1 MIEETMKI
9 PEPIIEPATSIVE
22 SSRPRPLTS
31 FCSATGASVV
41 AVVIVCRLTRR
52 RVNHH
57 STVLRNAKKSRVRP
71 SILAE
76 RLNHNK
82 CLRVKR
88 NRVVSRRAMTS
99 SHFSFARRVAVISSA
114 VMALVLE
121 LTIALPNVFAR
132 ATIPQFEALPLVRS
146 RQSHLLVRAFINGKA
161 AWLTVDS
168 GAPVSAIALDR
179 RDYFQLKPA
188 TAASNLPARVQINGA
203 FNKVAIARELRM
215 GGLTLVDEPMVTV
228 DLGYSTRAAQF
239 LHEQRIDGII
249 GADILFPTQAVLD
262 CEKQLLILNTDPDLG
277 GRVPG
282 FDRRGLKAVPIQVS
296 DGYNLY
302 VNGSINGTAAK
313 LMVDTGSFTTLL
325 HRSFVRR
332 MRIATRE
339 TPYSS
344 SAVNLKERGVRVAN
358 IRKLTVGSVNI
369 MGKDVGVIDLEG
381 LIHDG
386 LLEGS
391 PPVAGLLGAETLR
404 RHHGIIDFGTRTLYL
419 R

>member
-1 MIEETMKI
+1 
-9 PEPIIEPATSIVE
+9 
-22 SSRPRPLTS
+22 
-31 FCSATGASVV
+31 
-41 AVVIVCRLTRR
+41 
-52 RVNHH
+52 
-57 STVLRNAKKSRVRP
+57 
-71 SILAE
+71 
-76 RLNHNK
+76 
-82 CLRVKR
+82 
-88 NRVVSRRAMTS
+88 MTS
-99 SHFSFARRVAVISSA
+99 SHFSFVRRLWVISS
-114 VMALVLE
+114 VIMALVLE
-121 LTIALPNVFAR
+121 LAIALPNVFAR
-132 ATIPQFEALPLVRS
+132 ATTPQFEALPLVRS

-179 RDYFQLKPA
+179 RDYFRLKPA

-228 DLGYSTRAAQF
+228 DLGYSTRAAQV

-339 TPYSS
+339 TPFSS
-344 SAVNLKERGVRVAN
+344 SAVNLKERGVRVAY
-358 IRKLTVGSVNI
+358 IRKLSVGSVNLNNRE
-369 MGKDVGVIDLEG
+369 VGVIDLEG

>member
-1 MIEETMKI
+1 MQKNGYLKCKSGYAKKGTVLISR
-9 PEPIIEPATSIVE
+9 PVPISNHLSLVRRFFSIFCAALAVIVE
-22 SSRPRPLTS
+22 LAIAPQ
-31 FCSATGASVV
+31 GAY
-41 AVVIVCRLTRR
+41 
-52 RVNHH
+52 
-57 STVLRNAKKSRVRP
+57 
-71 SILAE
+71 
-76 RLNHNK
+76 
-82 CLRVKR
+82 
-88 NRVVSRRAMTS
+88 
-99 SHFSFARRVAVISSA
+99 
-114 VMALVLE
+114 
-121 LTIALPNVFAR
+121 AR
-132 ATIPQFEALPLVRS
+132 ATPQFEALPLVRS
-146 RQSHLLVRAFINGKA
+146 QQNHLLLRAFINGRP

-179 RDYFQLKPA
+179 REYFRLKPT
-188 TAASNLPARVQINGA
+188 TAESKLPARVQINGA
-203 FNKVAIARELRM
+203 FNNVAIARELRI
-215 GGLTLVDEPMVTV
+215 GGLTLVDEPVVTV
-228 DLGYSTRAAQF
+228 DLGYSARASRF
-239 LHEQRIDGII
+239 VHEQQIDGII

-262 CEKQLLILNTDPDLG
+262 CERQLLILKTDVDIRG
-277 GRVPG
+277 SVPG
-282 FDRRGLKAVPIQVS
+282 FSRRGLKAVPIQVS

-302 VNGSINGTAAK
+302 VNGSVNGKAAR

-344 SAVNLKERGVRVAN
+344 SAVNLKERGVRMAH
-358 IRKLTVGSVNI
+358 IQKLSVGSVDLV
-369 MGKDVGVIDLEG
+369 GKEVGVIDLEG